1 MEIVSLW
8 ILRPIWFW
16 EADPHQSHDVFNRVG
31 AAADDPG
38 SYGLTPTATSAEA
51 FGQVT
56 LRPSNKTNPAP
67 SHNRVMGQHCQQTT
81 SELSPP
87 LHLKV
92 RAGIIQFWTTQT
104 WWYWALGQ
112 DDKSTLSYCLCLE
125 RNSKLKI
132 TQRRSRIY
140 YFLSSSRLS
149 YISKNKM

>member
-16 EADPHQSHDVFNRVG
+16 EAEVQVPHQSHDVFNRVG

-67 SHNRVMGQHCQQTT
+67 SHNRVMGQHCQQTA

-92 RAGIIQFWTTQT
+92 RGA
-104 WWYWALGQ
+104 
-112 DDKSTLSYCLCLE
+112 
-125 RNSKLKI
+125 
-132 TQRRSRIY
+132 
-140 YFLSSSRLS
+140 SSSSELHKHVDTELLVRMTSQHWVIVSALRGTQS
-149 YISKNKM
+149 LRSPREEAESTTSFLPAGYHT